1 MPAKKGRPK
10 PPGSGRK
17 KGNGITK
24 ISVDVVKAWRD
35 AGKPSPLQVMLN
47 AMEEE
52 LRDEVNIGLGRQN
65 RRAFPYATA
74 CAVYF
79 HPKPLTQVSVSAT
92 DAGTTAREI
101 WAAVRGMDTVTG
113 GGQG

>member
-1 MPAKKGRPK
+1 MAARKGRPK

-17 KGNGITK
+17 KGNGVTK

-52 LRDEVNIGLGRQN
+52 LVDPDNVQHGR
-65 RRAFPYATA
+65 
-74 CAVYF
+74 
-79 HPKPLTQVSVSAT
+79 
-92 DAGTTAREI
+92 
-101 WAAVRGMDTVTG
+101 
-113 GGQG
+113 